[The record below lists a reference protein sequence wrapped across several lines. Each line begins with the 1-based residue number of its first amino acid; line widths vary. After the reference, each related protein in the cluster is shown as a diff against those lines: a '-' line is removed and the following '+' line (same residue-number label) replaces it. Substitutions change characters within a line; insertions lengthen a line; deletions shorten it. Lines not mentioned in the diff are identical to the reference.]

1 MIETKTPAQKLD
13 IGPITEKISLHQF
26 IFDHISQSN
35 KKLYRPV
42 HDIYLFY
49 CAQLF
54 EKYMTTEKFFSI
66 TSLGQTYLELQS
78 AATTGTENSSTEI
91 TTSLPTKL
99 QSLADT
105 AFLTCAI
112 FSESKKTKILGLNYY
127 SQICKNSYFQ
137 LNRLRPSYLDQP
149 NFFWQ
154 FANHYP
160 LVLTLLHDIKM
171 ENDKNQ
177 IWQLLSSQISA

>member
-1 MIETKTPAQKLD
+1 M
-13 IGPITEKISLHQF
+13 TEKKLPLQQLALNPISEKITLHQY
-26 IFDHISQSN
+26 IFDHISLAN
-35 KKLYRPV
+35 KKLYRPI

-54 EKYMTTEKFFSI
+54 EKYMTSEKFFSI
-66 TSLGQTYLELQS
+66 TSLGQLYLELQTPPAVS
-78 AATTGTENSSTEI
+78 DEKQVFESS
-91 TTSLPTKL
+91 TSLPVKL

-112 FSESKKTKILGLNYY
+112 FSESKKTKLLGLNYY

-149 NFFWQ
+149 NFFFQ
-154 FANHYP
+154 YANHSP
-160 LVLTLLHDIKM
+160 LVLTLLNDIKI
-171 ENDKNQ
+171 DSDSNQ
-177 IWQLLSSQISA
+177 IWQLFKSQMSA